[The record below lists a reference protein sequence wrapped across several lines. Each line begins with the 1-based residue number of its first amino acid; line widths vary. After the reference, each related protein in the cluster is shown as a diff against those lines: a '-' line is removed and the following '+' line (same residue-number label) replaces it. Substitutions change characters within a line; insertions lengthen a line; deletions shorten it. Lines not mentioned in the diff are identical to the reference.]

1 MGMRRWSLS
10 QANAWM
16 VLLGLL
22 AAAALTASGA
32 AARPGDGF
40 ARCDGHWIFD
50 GEGRALV
57 LRGVNVA
64 ATAKSPP
71 FLPWQS
77 RDDIVTL
84 RELGFNCVRYLI
96 VWEAVEP
103 EPGVYDDAY
112 LDQVAERLAW
122 CREAGLKVILDMHQD
137 LYSIKY
143 GGDGAPEWACLDDG
157 IPAQSPPGG
166 SWFLVYFTPAVMRA
180 FDNFWANTAG
190 PGGVGIQDRFIAM
203 WQHVAAYFHDDTNI
217 VGYDILNEPW
227 YGQYGAGI
235 IPALAEATSAVL
247 GPEVGAQLIDI
258 LFHPENAS
266 AAVQAMVEG
275 LVAQDALFSV
285 LDAASGGAQEFEE
298 TLLQPFYDRTIA
310 AIRAV
315 DPHHI
320 CFYEPAGMSGARLLT
335 ALDTP
340 EDAEGQP
347 FPNLV
352 FAPHFYDFSVD
363 FAFPY
368 NGTASYI
375 EQCLARAQAA
385 GDRMGVP
392 TWFGEWGVW
401 DIPGVSDEVAHRQLL
416 VAHHADAFDALLV
429 GWAYWEYGD
438 DFLAAPFMPILT
450 RPYAEAIAGLPTAM
464 ETTGDTLTLAFTP
477 QERRGE
483 TALWAPPAVDTD
495 IEVAFD
501 GKGHAK
507 VRREP
512 SGEVSVFVTP
522 NAGACTMTLTCN

>member
-1 MGMRRWSLS
+1 MRVRRHTWFHAAARML
-10 QANAWM
+10 
-16 VLLGLL
+16 LLGLVL
-22 AAAALTASGA
+22 AAAVAGSEA

-40 ARCDGHWIFD
+40 ARVEGNWIVDGQ
-50 GEGRALV
+50 GRALI

-64 ATAKSPP
+64 GSAKSPP
-71 FLPWQS
+71 FLPWQT
-77 RDDIVTL
+77 RDDIFAL
-84 RELGFNCVRYLI
+84 RDLGFNCVRYLI

-103 EPGVYDDAY
+103 TPGQYDDAH
-112 LDQVAERLAW
+112 LEQVAERLTW

-137 LYSIKY
+137 LYSRKY

-157 IPAQSPPGG
+157 IPPQVPGG
-166 SWFLVYFTPAVMRA
+166 SWFLIYFTPAVMRA
-180 FDNFWANTAG
+180 FDNFWVNAAG
-190 PGGVGIQDRFIAM
+190 PGDVGIQDRFIAM
-203 WQHVAAYFHDDTNI
+203 WQHVASYFRDDTNI

-235 IPALAEATSAVL
+235 IPALAEAASEVL
-247 GPEVGAQLIDI
+247 GPEIGAQLIDM
-258 LFHPENAS
+258 LFNPQNAS

-298 TLLQPFYDRTIA
+298 TLLQPFYDRTVA
-310 AIRAV
+310 AIRDV
-315 DPHHI
+315 DPNHI
-320 CFYEPAGMSGARLLT
+320 CFYEPPAMSGARLLT

-340 EDAEGQP
+340 KDSEGEP

-368 NGTASYI
+368 NGTASYV

-401 DIPGVSDEVAHRQLL
+401 SIPGVSDEVAHRQLL
-416 VAHHADAFDALLV
+416 VAQHADAFDALLT
-429 GWAYWEYGD
+429 GWAYWEYGS
-438 DFLAAPFMPILT
+438 DFLAVPFMPLLT
-450 RPYAEAIAGLPTAM
+450 RPYAEAVAGMPTAM
-464 ETTGDTLTLAFTP
+464 QTTGDTLTLAFTP

-483 TALWAPPAVDTD
+483 TALWAPPFLDADT
-495 IEVAFD
+495 EVAFD

-507 VRREP
+507 VRRES

-522 NAGACTMTLTCN
+522 NAGPCTVTLTCN